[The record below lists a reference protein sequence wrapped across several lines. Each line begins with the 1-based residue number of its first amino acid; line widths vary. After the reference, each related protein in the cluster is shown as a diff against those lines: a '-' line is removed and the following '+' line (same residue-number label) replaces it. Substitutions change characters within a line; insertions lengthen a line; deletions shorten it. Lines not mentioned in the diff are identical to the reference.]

1 MSDNLEQQ
9 LFSKQAGFEA
19 TLGTFDQRVKIA
31 LKELK
36 ENQIIEKIWNLDHTV
51 WKPEPTEISNRL
63 GWLVS
68 PKGMMDSI
76 AEIEAFVEE
85 VREAGYTHAM
95 LLGMGGSSLAPE
107 VFRFTFGVKD
117 GYLDI
122 AVLDSTEPG
131 AVLEFAEK
139 LNPAKTLFIV
149 STKSGGTV
157 ETLSFFKYFYN
168 WVSDS
173 LGADQAGEHFV
184 AITDLG
190 SSLEKTAKELDFR
203 KTFLN
208 DPNIGGRFS
217 VLSFFGLVPAA
228 LIGMDLKLFLERS
241 SKMAANCSDSENNSG
256 AWFGAIMGQLAQTG
270 RDKLTLI
277 ASPQIAHFGLWAEQL
292 VAESTGKEGKGI
304 LPVDGEEAGSP
315 ENYAQ
320 DRLFVYMKLAAD
332 STCDSKV
339 RDLKD
344 AGLPVVQLNLS
355 DLYDLGGEFFRWEFA
370 TSVASYFLKI
380 NPFDQPNVESAK
392 TLTNRMVSEYHEK
405 GKLPELKPTLTTDGI
420 DIYTDIPVSDLEK
433 ALSIFFAFA
442 NTGSG
447 ENTPRSYVAIQ
458 AYVLPT
464 PETRQALKSMQ
475 SKIRDV
481 FRLATTVG
489 FGPRFLHST
498 GQLHKGDAG
507 NGLFIQLTADSAKD
521 ANIPDNPGR
530 GVQLNAPTMTFGV
543 LKMAQALGHRQALLD
558 AGRKV
563 IRFHFR
569 TNLIEGIKQIEQA
582 IS

>member
-1 MSDNLEQQ
+1 MSDNLEQHF
-9 LFSKQAGFEA
+9 FSKQAGFEA
-19 TLGTFDQRVKIA
+19 ALGTFEERVETA
-31 LKELK
+31 LKDLK
-36 ENQIIEKIWNLDHTV
+36 ENQIIARIWNLDHTV
-51 WKPEPTEISNRL
+51 WKAEPTEISNRL
-63 GWLVS
+63 GWLDS
-68 PKGMMDSI
+68 PESMLDNI

-85 VREAGYTHAM
+85 IRQIGYTHAL

-107 VFRFTFGVKD
+107 VFRFTSGVKD
-117 GYLDI
+117 GYLDLE
-122 AVLDSTEPG
+122 VLDSTVPG
-131 AVLEFAEK
+131 TVLSFAEK
-139 LNPAKTLFIV
+139 LDPVKTLFIV

-168 WVSDS
+168 RVSDS
-173 LGADQAGEHFV
+173 LGADHAGEHFI
-184 AITDLG
+184 AITDPG
-190 SSLEKTAKELDFR
+190 SFLEKTAKELNFR

-217 VLSFFGLVPAA
+217 VLSYFGLVPAA
-228 LIGMDLKLFLERS
+228 LIGMDLKLLLERAL
-241 SKMAANCSDSENNSG
+241 KMTGNCRDSENNSS
-256 AWFGAIMGQLAQTG
+256 AWFGAIMGQLARTG

-304 LPVDGEEAGSP
+304 VPVDGEEVGLP
-315 ENYAQ
+315 EVYAH
-320 DRLFVYMKLAAD
+320 DRLFIYLKLAAD
-332 STCDSKV
+332 STHDLRV

-344 AGLPVVQLNLS
+344 AGHPVVQLNLK
-355 DLYDLGGEFFRWEFA
+355 DIYDLGGEFFRWEFA
-370 TSVASYFLKI
+370 TVVASYFLKI

-392 TLTNRMVSEYHEK
+392 ILTNRMVSEYHEK
-405 GKLPELKPTLTTDGI
+405 GELPELKPTLTTDSI
-420 DIYTDIPVSDLEK
+420 DIYTDIHVSDLEE

-458 AYVLPT
+458 AYVQAT
-464 PETRQALKSMQ
+464 VETGQAVKSLQ

-481 FRLATTVG
+481 FKLATTVG

-498 GQLHKGDAG
+498 GQLHKGDGG
-507 NGLFIQLTADSAKD
+507 NGLFIQLTANSAKD
-521 ANIPDNPGR
+521 ANIPDNPGET
-530 GVQLNAPTMTFGV
+530 NSSMTFGI
-543 LKMAQALGHRQALLD
+543 LKMAQALGDRQALLD
-558 AGRKV
+558 AGRKI

-569 TNLIEGIKQIEQA
+569 KEIAEGIKQIEQA